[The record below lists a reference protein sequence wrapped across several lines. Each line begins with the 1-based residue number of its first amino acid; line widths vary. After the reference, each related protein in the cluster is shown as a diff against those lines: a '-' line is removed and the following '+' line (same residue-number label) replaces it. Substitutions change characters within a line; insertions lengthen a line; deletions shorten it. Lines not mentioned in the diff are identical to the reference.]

1 MMSIRTIIG
10 PLVPGPIKAWR
21 KQRLAMQ
28 DLRASV
34 EPLHPRS
41 CPVCG
46 YHGFFTHFGRPP
58 RLDAR
63 CPSCNSL
70 ERHRLFWLWFGGD
83 KSKLEGPLLHFAPE
97 PLLEKKF
104 RQIYQD
110 YSTAS
115 LYGAADLKLDI
126 EAINLPTDSLNT
138 VICNHVLEH
147 VSDSRALKELHR
159 ILSARG
165 RLIVSVPIIEGW
177 EQTYEDAR
185 ITGAA
190 ERELHFGQSDHVRF
204 YGRDLRDRL
213 RNAGFNR
220 ILEVT
225 AEGKHV
231 VDHGL
236 LRGEKIFVCSKT

>member
-1 MMSIRTIIG
+1 MIGGPVDTSIASLGHLQARVESYRPRNHMMSIRTIIG

-28 DLRASV
+28 DLLASV

-97 PLLEKKF
+97 PLLE
-104 RQIYQD
+104 
-110 YSTAS
+110 
-115 LYGAADLKLDI
+115 
-126 EAINLPTDSLNT
+126 
-138 VICNHVLEH
+138 
-147 VSDSRALKELHR
+147 
-159 ILSARG
+159 
-165 RLIVSVPIIEGW
+165 
-177 EQTYEDAR
+177 
-185 ITGAA
+185 
-190 ERELHFGQSDHVRF
+190 
-204 YGRDLRDRL
+204 
-213 RNAGFNR
+213 
-220 ILEVT
+220 
-225 AEGKHV
+225 
-231 VDHGL
+231 
-236 LRGEKIFVCSKT
+236 